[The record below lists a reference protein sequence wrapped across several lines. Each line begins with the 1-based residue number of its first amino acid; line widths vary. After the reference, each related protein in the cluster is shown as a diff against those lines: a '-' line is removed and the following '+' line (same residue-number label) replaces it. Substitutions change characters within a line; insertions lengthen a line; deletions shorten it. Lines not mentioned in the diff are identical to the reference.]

1 MRRAFALIPMAWM
14 LTCQGAVD
22 EEKAPSEDS
31 AGLPAKYVEVE
42 LAADLAGLA
51 DWERR
56 MLPHLFEAADAMDRI
71 FWQQAYGERQRLLD
85 SLADP
90 SLRRFAEINYGPW
103 DRLDGNRPFV
113 TGAGPKPLGA
123 NFYPS
128 DLTREEFEA
137 ALQESPERA
146 DDLRSLYTL
155 VRRDEAGD
163 LQAIPYHRAF
173 ADDTR
178 LAAERLVQAAELSEN
193 ESLRQYLTLR
203 AAALLSDN
211 YRESDRAW
219 LDMKDNVLEVVIGP
233 IETYED
239 QLFGYKAAHE
249 AFILIKDLEWSRRLE
264 RYAALLPRLQRALP
278 VPGHYKQEEPG
289 SDSDLNAYDALYY
302 AGDANAGAKTIAI
315 NLPNDEQV
323 QLEKGTRRLQ
333 LKNSMRAKFEKI
345 LEPISNLLIA
355 EDQRRHISFDAFFQ
369 NTMFHEVAHGLG
381 IKNVVGGDLSV
392 REALREQASWLEEG
406 KADVLGLFMV
416 TWLHE
421 NGELSDGDLMDNYVT
436 FLAGIF
442 RSIRFGAASAHGR
455 ANLVRFYF
463 FQEAGAFDR
472 SPDGTYR
479 VDFEAMQQAVNALS
493 EKLLRIQGDGDYEG
507 AERLLQERGV
517 IGAELKADLA
527 RLADSGIPVDIVF
540 RQGPEVLGVGF

>member
-1 MRRAFALIPMAWM
+1 MRKAFALIPMAW
-14 LTCQGAVD
+14 LLACQGTSD
-22 EEKAPSEDS
+22 EEMVRVKDS
-31 AGLPAKYVEVE
+31 DRLLAKYVEVE
-42 LAADLAGLA
+42 LTADLSVLA
-51 DWERR
+51 EWERR
-56 MLPHLFEAADAMDRI
+56 MLPPLFEAADAMNRI
-71 FWQQAYGERQRLLD
+71 FWKQAYGDRQALLD
-85 SLADP
+85 SLEEP

-103 DRLDGNRPFV
+103 DRLEGNRPFAP
-113 TGAGPKPLGA
+113 GAGPKPPGA
-123 NFYPS
+123 NFYPP

-137 ALQESPERA
+137 ALQESPESA
-146 DDLRSLYTL
+146 EEMRSLYTL
-155 VRRDEAGD
+155 IERDESGA
-163 LQAIPYHRAF
+163 LRAIPYRQAF
-173 ADDTR
+173 ADDVQ
-178 LAAERLVQAAELSEN
+178 LAADRLRQAAEHSEN
-193 ESLRQYLTLR
+193 EALRRYLTLR
-203 AAALLSDN
+203 AASLLSDS
-211 YRESDRAW
+211 YRESDLAW

-249 AFILIKDLEWSRRLE
+249 AFILIKDLEWSSRLE

-278 VPGHYKQEEPG
+278 APEKYKQEEPG

-355 EDQRRHISFDAFFQ
+355 DDQLRHISFDAFFQ

-381 IKNVVGGDLSV
+381 IKNVVNRDLSV
-392 REALREQASWLEEG
+392 REALREQASWVEEG

-455 ANLVRFYF
+455 ANLVRFNY
-463 FQEAGAFDR
+463 FQEAGAF
-472 SPDGTYR
+472 S
-479 VDFEAMQQAVNALS
+479 
-493 EKLLRIQGDGDYEG
+493 
-507 AERLLQERGV
+507 
-517 IGAELKADLA
+517 
-527 RLADSGIPVDIVF
+527 
-540 RQGPEVLGVGF
+540 